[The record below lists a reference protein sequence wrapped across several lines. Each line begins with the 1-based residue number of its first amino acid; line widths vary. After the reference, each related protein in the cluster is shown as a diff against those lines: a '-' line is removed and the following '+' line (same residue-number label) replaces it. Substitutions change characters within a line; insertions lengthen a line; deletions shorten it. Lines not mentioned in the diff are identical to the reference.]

1 MIKMLFVLT
10 YFCSKR
16 IELEATLAHV
26 LEFLDKKR
34 NKFLCFA
41 LDFSYLCSKFQL
53 QSLICSLRSLKYIL

>member
-41 LDFSYLCSKFQL
+41 LDFS
-53 QSLICSLRSLKYIL
+53 